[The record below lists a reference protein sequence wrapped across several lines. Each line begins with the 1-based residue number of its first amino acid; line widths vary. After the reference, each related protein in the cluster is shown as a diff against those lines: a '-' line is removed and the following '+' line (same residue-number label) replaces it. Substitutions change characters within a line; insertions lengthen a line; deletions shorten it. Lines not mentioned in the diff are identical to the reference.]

1 MLKLPFDDISPET
14 NKLLLQ
20 LISGTVN
27 IPLQLISPSTSKSA
41 VTELWLE
48 PIFTLP
54 ALLTDKREILD
65 VLSLISL

>member
-27 IPLQLISPSTSKSA
+27 IPLQLISPSTSNSA
-41 VTELWLE
+41 VTEL
-48 PIFTLP
+48 
-54 ALLTDKREILD
+54 
-65 VLSLISL
+65 